1 MSIKCSCWYFD
12 WTSKSIIG
20 VRLVINHFFN
30 LFFGHIGCIHCNLI
44 VDRKSSSHRGIV
56 IWHHVK
62 VEYLISFFL
71 NYYRINYSSFAWI
84 LKRVTILLEDSSW
97 TSIIDNDIK
106 KLRFIVWLEL
116 INCFF
121 KLPTRSFELQT
132 FLKEWWSTN
141 SISVNNKLIWDLPF
155 ILRSI
160 VLKSIQNEI
169 RKDVC
174 LISTNLLL
182 IFIFWTI
189 LLASRI
195 LRQIMIVDFSVV
207 LSKMRRFSCCQSY
220 NTFYPMVH
228 HIETNKHGKVVIDL
242 LAHLNSVKILSTFC
256 IDLSQKIWPKTTWF
270 PLNTVLSFYQ

>member
-1 MSIKCSCWYFD
+1 M
-12 WTSKSIIG
+12 
-20 VRLVINHFFN
+20 L
-30 LFFGHIGCIHCNLI
+30 
-44 VDRKSSSHRGIV
+44 
-56 IWHHVK
+56 
-62 VEYLISFFL
+62 SFIL
-71 NYYRINYSSFAWI
+71 NYYWINYSSFAWV
-84 LKRVTILLEDSSW
+84 LKIVNFLLEDSSW

-121 KLPTRSFELQT
+121 KLSTRSFELQT
-132 FLKEWWSTN
+132 FLKEWWSTD

-174 LISTNLLL
+174 TIATNLLF

-207 LSKMRRFSCCQSY
+207 LSKMRRFSWCQSY
-220 NTFYPMVH
+220 NTVYPMVH
-228 HIETNKHGKVVIDL
+228 YIETNKHGKVVIDL
-242 LAHLNSVKILSTFC
+242 LAHFNSVKILSTFC
-256 IDLSQKIWPKTTWF
+256 IDLSQKILP
-270 PLNTVLSFYQ
+270 NTKRSPFNIVFSSYQ

>member
-1 MSIKCSCWYFD
+1 VRQGCWWSCAQIGTAKAIVVHIIGKLVSIKCSCWYFD

-121 KLPTRSFELQT
+121 KLPTRSFKLQR
-132 FLKEWWSTN
+132 FLKECRSTN
-141 SISVNNKLIWDLPF
+141 SISVDNKLIWDLSL
-155 ILRSI
+155 ILLSI
-160 VLKSIQNEI
+160 VLKSSQNEI

-174 LISTNLLL
+174 TIPANFLFL
-182 IFIFWTI
+182 FIFWI
-189 LLASRI
+189 SLRAS
-195 LRQIMIVDFSVV
+195 
-207 LSKMRRFSCCQSY
+207 
-220 NTFYPMVH
+220 
-228 HIETNKHGKVVIDL
+228 HI
-242 LAHLNSVKILSTFC
+242 FR
-256 IDLSQKIWPKTTWF
+256 
-270 PLNTVLSFYQ
+270 

>member
-1 MSIKCSCWYFD
+1 M
-12 WTSKSIIG
+12 
-20 VRLVINHFFN
+20 L
-30 LFFGHIGCIHCNLI
+30 
-44 VDRKSSSHRGIV
+44 
-56 IWHHVK
+56 
-62 VEYLISFFL
+62 SFIL

-106 KLRFIVWLEL
+106 KFRFIVWFEL

-121 KLPTRSFELQT
+121 KLPTRSFEFQT
-132 FLKEWWSTN
+132 FLKECRSTN
-141 SISVNNKLIWDLPF
+141 SISVDNKLLWDLPI

-174 LISTNLLL
+174 TISTNLFL
-182 IFIFWTI
+182 IIIFWTI
-189 LLASRI
+189 FLASRI

-220 NTFYPMVH
+220 NTFYPMVDY
-228 HIETNKHGKVVIDL
+228 IETNKHGKVVIDL
-242 LAHLNSVKILSTFC
+242 LAHFNSVKILSTFC
-256 IDLSQKIWPKTTWF
+256 IDLSQKICPNSRH
-270 PLNTVLSFYQ
+270 PSF